1 MSNPVTIVTAFFD
14 INRSQ
19 NGDGRTIDQYVEWI
33 KKTLML
39 NCNLYVVTEE
49 KFKDLFIQFRPSEY
63 KMCVQVIEFN
73 QLRFYKYM
81 DRMKKIM
88 NSAEYKNRMQDPDR
102 IECRLPEYNVIQ
114 YSKFHCL
121 QMAIHNNPFQTEYF
135 AWMDAGLSR
144 FFLDVDL
151 AASYPGPRFIQH
163 IKANPN
169 TLYIQKRP
177 DLERFPIDDNFIWRS
192 DNLLSGGMFC
202 GGMGVIHI
210 ISQIVEEIFEKDML
224 DKNNVNN
231 EQLALAM
238 TWKNYPYLFH
248 PLNGFPGTHMFLFKL
263 LSA

>member
-19 NGDGRTIDQYVEWI
+19 NGDGRTIDQYAEWI
-33 KKTLML
+33 KQTLLL

-49 KFKDLFIQFRPSEY
+49 KFKDLFIQFRPPQY
-63 KMCVQVIEFN
+63 KMCVQVIDLT
-73 QLRFYKYM
+73 QLRFYKYVN
-81 DRMKKIM
+81 RMKEIM
-88 NSAEYKNRMQDPDR
+88 ESAEYKNRIQDPDR

-121 QMAIHNNPFQTEYF
+121 ELAIHNNPFRTDYF

-144 FFLDVDL
+144 FFLDVDINVP
-151 AASYPGPRFIQH
+151 YPGPRFVEH
-163 IKANPN
+163 IKLYPN
-169 TLYIQKRP
+169 YLYIQKRV
-177 DLERFPIDDNFIWRS
+177 DLERFPMDEDFIWRS

-202 GGMGVIHI
+202 GGIKI
-210 ISQIVEEIFEKDML
+210 IRALSRMVEHVFVKEML

-231 EQLALAM
+231 EQVTLAII
-238 TWKNYPYLFH
+238 WKNYPHLFR
-248 PLNGFPGTHMFLFKL
+248 PMLGFPGTHLFLFKL